1 MKINPLINALGA
13 GIYILIVVGIISALQ
28 SPNTPDKGILAPI
41 FLLSLF
47 TLSAA
52 IMAFIFFYQPF
63 KLYFDNHRKEALVYF
78 VKTVGYFA
86 GIVLICFFALL
97 YFREANIIT
106 FPKGGEKLIQGK
118 SYQLTWTGGRE
129 ETTQIFLI
137 DTSLKEEDTSA
148 SISDRVY
155 GIENKHAYTY
165 MIPANMKPGTYE
177 FQIGSKTSAPFEI
190 VSK

>member
-1 MKINPLINALGA
+1 MKINPFINALA
-13 GIYILIVVGIISALQ
+13 MVIYILAVVGIISALQ

-52 IMAFIFFYQPF
+52 VMAFLFFYQPF
-63 KLYFDNHRKEALVYF
+63 KLYFDNRRKDALMYF
-78 VKTVGYFA
+78 MKTAGYLAVVVF
-86 GIVLICFFALL
+86 ISFSSLF
-97 YFREANIIT
+97 YFRATNSIT
-106 FPKGGEKLIQGK
+106 FPKGGEKLVQGQ

-137 DTSLKEEDTSA
+137 DTSLKDQGTSA
-148 SISDRVY
+148 SISDRIY
-155 GIENKHAYTY
+155 GIENKHAYDYT
-165 MIPANMKPGTYE
+165 IPADMKPGTYQ
-177 FQIGSKTSAPFEI
+177 FQIGKLTSPTFDI